1 MSSLAISLSNNAR
14 SFLDDLQPKQF
25 KQVANRIFALQ
36 RDPYPADC
44 KHLSGHPGFRRID
57 VGEFRVCY
65 KVDDVTVLVAV
76 AARRNDDA
84 AYRQLDRGDR

>member
-1 MSSLAISLSNNAR
+1 MTSLALNLSNNAR
-14 SFLDDLQPKQF
+14 GFLEGLQPKQF
-25 KQVANRIFALQ
+25 KQVASRILALP

-65 KVDDVTVLVAV
+65 KVDGDAVLVAV
-76 AARRNDDA
+76 AAKRNDDA
-84 AYRQLDRGDR
+84 AYRKLDRIPE